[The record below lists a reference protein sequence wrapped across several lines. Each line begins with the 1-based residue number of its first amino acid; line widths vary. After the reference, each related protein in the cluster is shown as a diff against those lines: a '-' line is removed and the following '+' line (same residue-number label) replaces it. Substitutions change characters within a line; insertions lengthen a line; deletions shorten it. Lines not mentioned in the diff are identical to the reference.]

1 MPDFFV
7 PMRNIVRTYIEKQ
20 QLLSSDGPVLVGLS
34 GGADSVALLA
44 LLVQLDYPC
53 VALHCNFHL
62 RGNESVRDE
71 QFARE
76 MARTLDVPFYKID
89 FDTAAYGAEHHLS
102 IEMAARELRY
112 NWFEEMRLRLGAQA
126 IAVAHHRD
134 DSVETVLMNLVRG
147 TGIRGLGGI
156 RPKNGYVVRPLL
168 AVSRSEI
175 LDWLAEQQLSYVT
188 DSTNL
193 SDAYTR
199 NFVRLRVLPLLEEL
213 NPSVKAAIARTAD
226 HLAETEAIYLY
237 VVEKA
242 RRELLKEDFRIPIA
256 RLMEYPSP
264 ATILYELLKPY
275 GFTRQVAD
283 DVFRSLTGESG
294 KMFYSPDYRLL
305 KDREYLLLS
314 PVKKEEEREYTF
326 TVDDIVEE
334 VWRGPVELSF
344 FKSVI
349 TTDFCFRKDKHIAYF
364 DYDKLSF
371 PLTLRKWKE
380 GDWFIPFGM
389 KGRKKLSDYFSD
401 HKFSRMDKEQTWL
414 LCSGENILW
423 IVGERSD
430 NRFCIDKT
438 TKSVL
443 VVNFFSTKIIE

>member
-7 PMRNIVRTYIEKQ
+7 PMRNIVRAYIEKQ
-20 QLLSSDGPVLVGLS
+20 QLLSGDGPVLVGLS

-62 RGNESVRDE
+62 RGDESVRDE

-89 FDTAAYGAEHHLS
+89 FDTTAYGAEHHLS

-199 NFVRLRVLPLLEEL
+199 NFIRLRVLPLLEEL

-226 HLAETEAIYLY
+226 HLAETEAIYLH

-242 RRELLKEDFRIPIA
+242 RRELLEEDFRIPIA

-314 PVKKEEEREYTF
+314 PVKKEEEQEYTF
-326 TVDDIVEE
+326 TADDIVEE
-334 VWRGPVELSF
+334 IWRGPVELSF

-389 KGRKKLSDYFSD
+389 KGRKKVSDYFSD
-401 HKFSRMDKEQTWL
+401 HKFTLEQKENAWL
-414 LCSGENILW
+414 LCSGQSVIWL
-423 IVGERSD
+423 VGERSD
-430 NRFCIDKT
+430 NRFRVSDD
-438 TKSVL
+438 TKRILIVKK
-443 VVNFFSTKIIE
+443 FA

>member
-62 RGNESVRDE
+62 RGDESVRDE

>member
-1 MPDFFV
+1 M
-7 PMRNIVRTYIEKQ
+7 
-20 QLLSSDGPVLVGLS
+20 
-34 GGADSVALLA
+34 
-44 LLVQLDYPC
+44 
-53 VALHCNFHL
+53 
-62 RGNESVRDE
+62 
-71 QFARE
+71 
-76 MARTLDVPFYKID
+76 
-89 FDTAAYGAEHHLS
+89 
-102 IEMAARELRY
+102 
-112 NWFEEMRLRLGAQA
+112 
-126 IAVAHHRD
+126 
-134 DSVETVLMNLVRG
+134 
-147 TGIRGLGGI
+147 
-156 RPKNGYVVRPLL
+156 
-168 AVSRSEI
+168 
-175 LDWLAEQQLSYVT
+175 
-188 DSTNL
+188 

-199 NFVRLRVLPLLEEL
+199 NFIRLRVLPLLEEL

-226 HLAETEAIYLY
+226 HLAETEAIYLH

-242 RRELLKEDFRIPIA
+242 RRELVKEDLRIPIA

-275 GFTRQVAD
+275 GFIRQVAD

-294 KMFYSPDYRLL
+294 KMFYSTDYRLL

-314 PVKKEEEREYTF
+314 PVKKEEEQEYTF
-326 TVDDIVEE
+326 TADDIVEE

-349 TTDFCFRKDKHIAYF
+349 TTDFCFRKDKRIAYF

-443 VVNFFSTKIIE
+443 VVNFFRQNNRIIKNVLTFAKICSADVLLMIQIS